1 MTRRIVGFVCIL
13 ISILVLPYWIYV
25 PALVIGIV
33 LFPFFWESIALV
45 FLINVIHGG
54 SVEFPAAFTSS
65 LALFVLAVLIIM
77 LPIRK
82 RLRSYV

>member
-1 MTRRIVGFVCIL
+1 MTRRIIGLVCIF

-25 PALVIGIV
+25 PVLFVGIV
-33 LFPFFWESIALV
+33 LFPFFWEGIVFV

-54 SVEFPAAFTSS
+54 SVEFPANLTSP
-65 LALFVLAVLIIM
+65 LALSVLFVLIAM

-82 RLRSYV
+82 RLRSYD

>member
-1 MTRRIVGFVCIL
+1 MIYRIIGLVCIL
-13 ISILVLPYWIYV
+13 TSILVLPYWIYV
-25 PALVIGIV
+25 PVLFIGIV
-33 LFPFFWESIALV
+33 LFPFFWEGIVLV

-54 SVEFPAAFTSS
+54 SVEFPAMLTSS
-65 LALFVLAVLIIM
+65 LVLFVLVVLIVM